1 MPVVNIPEPFSLVGV
16 RAPDGHKLTDEEYWD
31 FCMANQD
38 LHIERTAKGEIV
50 IAPPA
55 GGELDYRNAYVITEL
70 MIWAR
75 QDGRGKA
82 FGPTVQYFLSDGS
95 GFSPDA
101 SWVSNE
107 NLAALTKAE
116 RKKFLRLT
124 PEFVIEVLSPTDRLK
139 TLKAKL
145 ETYIANGVALGW
157 LIDGDA
163 ETVHIHEVGK
173 PVKTRRHPKE
183 LRGSGPVDGF
193 VLDLVPIWRGL

>member
-1 MPVVNIPEPFSLVGV
+1 MVGV

-31 FCMANQD
+31 FCAANQD
-38 LHIERTAKGEIV
+38 LHIERTAEGEIV

-55 GGELDYRNAYVITEL
+55 GGESDFRNLEVAGEL
-70 MIWAR
+70 RAWAKR
-75 QDGRGKA
+75 DGRGKA
-82 FGPTVQYFLSDGS
+82 FGPSVQYFLPDGS

-107 NLAALTKAE
+107 NLSRLSEEDK
-116 RKKFLRLT
+116 KKFLRLT

-139 TLKAKL
+139 KLQAKM

-163 ETVHIHEVGK
+163 ETVYVYQPGK
-173 PVKTRRHPKE
+173 PMETVQGASE
-183 LRGSGPVDGF
+183 IRGSGPVEGF
-193 VLDLVPIWRGL
+193 VLDLGPIWEGL